1 MDAVTYTSDALLS
14 FDTDLDLDEGPD
26 EGPSSAADWMDFVER
41 DQLDDASL
49 DDRRRMLVEDLEE
62 PPISNLC
69 CAAALDDVCDFS
81 LIYSFDRRRMRMQ
94 FPLGLR

>member
-1 MDAVTYTSDALLS
+1 MTYTSDPLLS

-69 CAAALDDVCDFS
+69 CAAALDDLKKPV
-81 LIYSFDRRRMRMQ
+81 IHRMSDGYRVKTARVKR
-94 FPLGLR
+94 GSDA

>member
-1 MDAVTYTSDALLS
+1 MTYTSDPLLS
-14 FDTDLDLDEGPD
+14 FDTDLDLDEGPDEGPDEWPD

-69 CAAALDDVCDFS
+69 CAAALDDVCELFGM
-81 LIYSFDRRRMRMQ
+81 Y
-94 FPLGLR
+94 